1 MKLFRPILE
10 IKMRGIPELVLSEI
24 KLNKI
29 QYNSL
34 YTNLNK
40 IATMVWPHR
49 EFQWRMK
56 DLKTTTIELLF
67 KWKENVIIFEVCPW
81 KILSKRIVK
90 WK

>member
-1 MKLFRPILE
+1 
-10 IKMRGIPELVLSEI
+10 MRGISEIVLNEI

-29 QYNSL
+29 QYNAL
-34 YTNLNK
+34 YLNLNK
-40 IATMVWPHR
+40 IASMVWPNR

-56 DLKTTTIELLF
+56 DLKTTTIELMF

-81 KILSKRIVK
+81 KILSKKIVK